1 MPRPPAHKPPQQARS
16 RESLRRMLD
25 ATENVLEKYG
35 AEGLTLARV
44 AKEAKLSPANVYR
57 RFRDKDALIAAV
69 FNRFGDMNAAELEQ
83 LQSQVDPETI
93 RKIGIRQFTRNWI
106 AAMIQG
112 FRYRTGLIRASVL
125 YSQSHPNAPHVK
137 RKSEIETV
145 LFRRQVQYYLLW
157 RDEIRHPDPEYV
169 VSYAIIT
176 VALTLRELIIFD
188 NAAMFS
194 KLVPMDDDHLRE
206 ELPRAF
212 LRYLGVAE

>member
-1 MPRPPAHKPPQQARS
+1 MPKRPAHIPPQQARS

-25 ATENVLEKYG
+25 AAENVLEKYG
-35 AEGLTLARV
+35 FEGTTLARV

-57 RFRDKDALIAAV
+57 RFRDKDALIAMV
-69 FNRFGDMNAAELEQ
+69 FSRFYDINVAELAQ
-83 LQSQVDPETI
+83 PVDLEGL

-112 FRYRTGLIRASVL
+112 FRTRTGLIRAALL
-125 YSQSHPNAPHVK
+125 YSQAHQNAPHVK
-137 RKSEIETV
+137 RKTEIEIQ
-145 LFRRQVQYYLLW
+145 LCRRMVQILLLW
-157 RDEIRHPDPEYV
+157 HDEIRHPDPEYAIG
-169 VSYAIIT
+169 YAMLT

-194 KLVPMDDDHLRE
+194 QIVPVDDDHLRQ

-212 LRYLGVAE
+212 LRYLGIEP